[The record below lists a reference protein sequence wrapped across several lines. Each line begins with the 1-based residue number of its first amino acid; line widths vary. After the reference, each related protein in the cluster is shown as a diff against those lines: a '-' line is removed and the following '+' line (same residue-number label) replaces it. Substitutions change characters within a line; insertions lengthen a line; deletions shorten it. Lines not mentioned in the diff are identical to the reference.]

1 MTKTQILINKTV
13 YLGLSILDLSKTIMY
28 EFWYDYV
35 KLKYGEK
42 AKLCYMDTNS
52 FTVHVNTNDVYKD
65 IAEDI
70 ETKFESSK
78 RIFWKEYETKSWQLM
93 IRLEINNYNTILT
106 EKQQK
111 YQHYHQIKLINM
123 NILQAQKYYLL
134 IKAE

>member
-78 RIFWKEYETKSWQLM
+78 RIFWKEYETKSWQLI

-106 EKQQK
+106 EEQQK
-111 YQHYHQIKLINM
+111 YQHYHQVKLINM